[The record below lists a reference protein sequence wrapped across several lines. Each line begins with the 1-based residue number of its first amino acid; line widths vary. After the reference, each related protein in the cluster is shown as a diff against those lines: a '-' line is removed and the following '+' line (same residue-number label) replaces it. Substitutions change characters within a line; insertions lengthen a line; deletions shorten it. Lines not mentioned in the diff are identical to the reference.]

1 MPEFLKLSLLSRY
14 AFLVA
19 IVIVAICSLC
29 FIDKAVGMM
38 VFTVSAALSAVGFYD
53 ISQKKHSITRNYP
66 ILGHARFMIEAVRPE
81 LRQYLFETD
90 FEKLPF
96 SRTQRALV
104 YSRAKNDPDQR
115 PFGTILDTYVSG
127 YEFMGHSAQPVQTPD
142 PASFRITIGND
153 QCRQPYSGSVFNISA
168 MSFGSLSA
176 NAVRALNKGAK
187 IGGFAQDTGE
197 GSISPYH
204 REHGGDLIWQI
215 ASGYFGCR
223 NDDGSFSPEKFAKQA
238 ASQQVKMIELK
249 LSQGAKPG
257 HGGVLPAHK
266 VSEEIAE
273 TRGIPVGKECVSPAS
288 HPSFATP
295 IGMVEFLQ
303 QLRDL
308 SGGKPVGFKLAVGQ
322 PWEFMAI
329 VKAMLETGIVPDF
342 IVVDGSEG
350 GTGAA
355 PVEFSDHVGIP
366 MRDAL
371 LFVHNTLVGA
381 GLRDR
386 IKIGVAGKIVSAFD
400 IVCAL
405 AIGADWVNSAR
416 GFMFALGCIQ
426 SQSCH
431 TNKCPTG
438 IATQDALRQRAIVVP
453 DKADRIASFHRNTMH
468 ALADLIS
475 ASGIKHP
482 SDIRPHHLARR
493 INSTDIKLF
502 SQLLTYLDGGSL
514 RDGTVK
520 DEFYASSWQLA
531 QAHSFDAADS
541 FTILPSTS
549 EK

>member
-1 MPEFLKLSLLSRY
+1 MSEILKVSLLSRY
-14 AFLVA
+14 AFFAATVVLTVASIFFLGESLGILVFVIA
-19 IVIVAICSLC
+19 GFLALVGVFDIV
-29 FIDKAVGMM
+29 
-38 VFTVSAALSAVGFYD
+38 
-53 ISQKKHSITRNYP
+53 QKKHSITRNYP

-104 YSRAKNDPDQR
+104 YARAKNEPDQR
-115 PFGTILDTYVSG
+115 PFGTILDTYLSG
-127 YEFMGHSAQPVQTPD
+127 YEFIGHSVRPVPVPD
-142 PASFRITIGND
+142 PSSFRITIGND

-168 MSFGSLSA
+168 MSFGALSA
-176 NAVRALNKGAK
+176 HAVMALNKGAK

-223 NDDGSFSPEKFAKQA
+223 NADGSFSPEKFAKQA
-238 ASQQVKMIELK
+238 ADDQVKMIELK

-266 VSEEIAE
+266 VSAEIAE
-273 TRGIPVGKECVSPAS
+273 TRGIPVGRECVSPAWHS
-288 HPSFATP
+288 SFSTP
-295 IGMVEFLQ
+295 IEMVQFLGE
-303 QLRDL
+303 LREL

-322 PWEFMAI
+322 PWEFMSI
-329 VKAMLETGIVPDF
+329 IKAMRQTGIVPDF
-342 IVVDGSEG
+342 VVVDGSEG

-355 PVEFSDHVGIP
+355 PVEFSDHVGMP
-366 MRDAL
+366 MREAL

-386 IKIGVAGKIVSAFD
+386 IRIGVAGKIVSAFD
-400 IVCAL
+400 VVCAL

-453 DKADRIASFHRNTMH
+453 DKAERIASFHRNTMH

-475 ASGIKHP
+475 ASGLNHP
-482 SDIRPHHLARR
+482 SALRPHHVARR
-493 INSTDIKLF
+493 TNTTDFKLF
-502 SQLLTYLDGGSL
+502 SQLLTYLKSGELLEGG
-514 RDGTVK
+514 VEN
-520 DEFYASSWQLA
+520 EFYASSWKLA
-531 QAHSFDAADS
+531 QADS
-541 FTILPSTS
+541 F
-549 EK
+549 EAARAVAA

>member
-1 MPEFLKLSLLSRY
+1 MSKILKLSLLSRY
-14 AFLVA
+14 AFFAATVVLTVASLFFLGETFGILVFVVSGTLA
-19 IVIVAICSLC
+19 LVGLFDIV
-29 FIDKAVGMM
+29 
-38 VFTVSAALSAVGFYD
+38 
-53 ISQKKHSITRNYP
+53 QKKHSITRNYP

-104 YSRAKNDPDQR
+104 YARAKNEPDQR
-115 PFGTILDTYVSG
+115 PFGTILDTYLSG
-127 YEFMGHSAQPVQTPD
+127 YEFMGHSVRPVPVPD
-142 PASFRITIGND
+142 PSSFRISIGND

-168 MSFGSLSA
+168 MSFGALSA
-176 NAVRALNKGAK
+176 NAIMALNRGAK

-223 NDDGSFSPEKFAKQA
+223 NADGSFSPEKFAKQA
-238 ASQQVKMIELK
+238 ADEQVKMIELK

-257 HGGVLPAHK
+257 HGGVLPADK
-266 VSEEIAE
+266 VSAEIAE
-273 TRGIPVGKECVSPAS
+273 TRGIPVGRECVSPAWHS
-288 HPSFATP
+288 SFSTP
-295 IGMVEFLQ
+295 VEMVQFLGK
-303 QLRDL
+303 LREL

-322 PWEFMAI
+322 PWEFMSI
-329 VKAMLETGIVPDF
+329 VKAMHETGIVPDF
-342 IVVDGSEG
+342 VVVDGSEG

-355 PVEFSDHVGIP
+355 PVEFSDHVGMP
-366 MRDAL
+366 MREAL

-386 IKIGVAGKIVSAFD
+386 IRIGVAGKIVSAFD
-400 IVCAL
+400 VVCAL

-453 DKADRIASFHRNTMH
+453 DKAERIASFHRNTMH

-475 ASGIKHP
+475 ASGLNHP
-482 SDIRPHHLARR
+482 SDLRPHHLARR
-493 INSTDIKLF
+493 TNTTDFKLF
-502 SQLLTYLDGGSL
+502 SQLLTYLKPGELLEGG
-514 RDGTVK
+514 GN
-520 DEFYASSWQLA
+520 EFYASSWKLA
-531 QAHSFDAADS
+531 QAESFEAARAVAA
-541 FTILPSTS
+541 
-549 EK
+549 

>member
-1 MPEFLKLSLLSRY
+1 MSEFLKLSLLSRY
-14 AFLVA
+14 AFFAATVALTVASIFFLCETLGILVFA
-19 IVIVAICSLC
+19 LAGFLALVGVFDIV
-29 FIDKAVGMM
+29 
-38 VFTVSAALSAVGFYD
+38 
-53 ISQKKHSITRNYP
+53 QKKHSITRNYP
-66 ILGHARFMIEAVRPE
+66 IIGHARFMIEAVRPE

-104 YSRAKNDPDQR
+104 YARAKNEPDQR
-115 PFGTILDTYVSG
+115 PFGTILDTYLSG
-127 YEFMGHSAQPVQTPD
+127 YEFMGHSVRPVPVPD
-142 PASFRITIGND
+142 PSSFRITIGND

-168 MSFGSLSA
+168 MSFGALSA
-176 NAVRALNKGAK
+176 NAVMALNKGAK

-223 NDDGSFSPEKFAKQA
+223 NADGTFSPEKFAKQA
-238 ASQQVKMIELK
+238 AADQVKMIELK

-266 VSEEIAE
+266 VSAEIAE
-273 TRGIPVGKECVSPAS
+273 TRGIPVGRECVSPAWHS
-288 HPSFATP
+288 SFSTP
-295 IGMVEFLQ
+295 VEMVQFLGK
-303 QLRDL
+303 LREL

-322 PWEFMAI
+322 PWEFMSI

-342 IVVDGSEG
+342 VVVDGSEG

-355 PVEFSDHVGIP
+355 PVEFSDHVGMP
-366 MRDAL
+366 MREAL
-371 LFVHNTLVGA
+371 LFVHNTLVGS

-386 IKIGVAGKIVSAFD
+386 IRIGVAGKIVSAFD
-400 IVCAL
+400 VVCAL

-453 DKADRIASFHRNTMH
+453 DKAERIASFHRNTMH

-475 ASGIKHP
+475 ASGLNHP
-482 SDIRPHHLARR
+482 SALRPHHLARR
-493 INSTDIKLF
+493 TNTTDFKLF
-502 SQLLTYLDGGSL
+502 SQLLTYLKSGELLDGG
-514 RDGTVK
+514 GN
-520 DEFYASSWQLA
+520 EFYASSWKLA
-531 QAHSFDAADS
+531 QADS
-541 FTILPSTS
+541 F
-549 EK
+549 EAARDVAA